1 MRTSGQAFADITAA
15 LVREHD
21 VADVLLRLVRDSA
34 DLLAVDAA
42 AILVL
47 APRGSLEVLS
57 ATSHVTEELELYQSQ
72 EAEGPCVDAIH
83 SGEGT
88 RAVGTDELTT
98 RWPTVGPAIVAA
110 GFRSAYGFP
119 LRFHTA
125 TLGALNVFSRSEE
138 PMTEERQRLGQ
149 SLADVASLAL
159 VQPGDVPEQDL
170 AQRVSAALEGRVVVE
185 RAKGVLAHVLE
196 LDMSRA
202 YAALVE
208 RADRDGGS
216 ITATAHR
223 VLADAQQRV

>member
-1 MRTSGQAFADITAA
+1 MRTSAQAFADITAA

-21 VADVLLRLVRDSA
+21 VADVLLRLVRDGA
-34 DLLAVDAA
+34 DVLGVDAA

-72 EAEGPCVDAIH
+72 EEEGPCVEAIRR
-83 SGEGT
+83 GEGS
-88 RAVGTDELTT
+88 RAVGAAELTA

-125 TLGALNVFSRSEE
+125 TLGALNVFSRSEK
-138 PMTEERQRLGQ
+138 PMAEDRHRLGQ

-159 VQPGDVPEQDL
+159 VQPGEVPEHDL
-170 AQRVSAALEGRVVVE
+170 AQRVSAALEGRVVIE
-185 RAKGVLAHVLE
+185 RAKGVLAHLLGV
-196 LDMSRA
+196 DMSGA
-202 YAALVE
+202 YAALLE
-208 RADRDGGS
+208 RADLDGHS

-223 VLADAQQRV
+223 VLADAQR